1 MDNAAPMGQCLVTSD
16 EIPDPY
22 SPPLKL
28 VTRVNGQTR
37 QNNDV
42 SWMIIKIPRMIE
54 YISNG
59 TTLEP
64 GDIIATGTVAG
75 VASRWPD
82 GYLKPGDA
90 LECEIQPIGVLKHK
104 VVEDQ

>member
-1 MDNAAPMGQCLVTSD
+1 
-16 EIPDPY
+16 
-22 SPPLKL
+22 
-28 VTRVNGQTR
+28 
-37 QNNDV
+37 
-42 SWMIIKIPRMIE
+42 MIE